1 MMNTARRP
9 ATDRLALLCCVWLLQ
24 ILILAAVP
32 ATAAEWPP
40 EAKARMEAAGARLS
54 AAKDTAQRVDA
65 LREIQQIAAA
75 HPDAPDARLTA
86 TLLSDKATQ
95 EAGPGAML
103 DALGDLASSGQIGDV
118 QAYASIVGPL
128 MDTIGKMQDNGTLMP
143 EAAIQL
149 DDAVTK
155 LNSAAAKAGL
165 PSVADAITKA
175 TGNDKLGS
183 AVTSTLGRLAK
194 LAKVARASPNLAEM
208 DSKATKE
215 YIDNLVGILPPGAGP
230 AISGPGFVLF
240 RDNLAWNNEMFGES
254 TKALNLVADAIET
267 GKFDD
272 KAYGKI
278 RDRLNELSKGPW
290 GNDAAKD
297 FFKSL
302 CKAIPIAGA
311 WCDDAFKVAEEL
323 ISGVNCGEVT
333 CDCENVGG
341 GLMRGPLIVQCKLQE
356 QSLISECNATKKVS
370 STCPTDAKGPG
381 ASH

>member
-1 MMNTARRP
+1 MNNALRSTFEYLSVLSMILLFQMVIFSVQP
-9 ATDRLALLCCVWLLQ
+9 A
-24 ILILAAVP
+24 AAD
-32 ATAAEWPP
+32 EWPAD
-40 EAKARMEAAGARLS
+40 AKARMEAAGARLS
-54 AAKDTAQRVDA
+54 AATDTAQRVDA

-118 QAYASIVGPL
+118 QVYASIVGPL

-149 DDAVTK
+149 DDAVSK

-183 AVTSTLGRLAK
+183 AVTDTLGRLAK

-290 GNDAAKD
+290 GSDTAKD

-323 ISGVNCGEVT
+323 VSGVNCGEVT

-341 GLMRGPLIVQCKLQE
+341 GLLRGPLIVQCKIQE
-356 QSLISECNATKKVS
+356 QDLISECNATKKV
-370 STCPTDAKGPG
+370 TGKCQGDAKGPG